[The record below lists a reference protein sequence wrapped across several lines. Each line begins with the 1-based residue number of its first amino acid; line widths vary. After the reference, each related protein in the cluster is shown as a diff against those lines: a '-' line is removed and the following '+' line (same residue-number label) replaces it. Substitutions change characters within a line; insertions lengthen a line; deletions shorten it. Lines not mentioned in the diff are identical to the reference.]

1 MTLIFAGVLSL
12 LTLGITF
19 WLGRS
24 LWRGHQSD
32 TELGHHAVNAAVLR
46 DQLTELERDLANK
59 TLSRD
64 DFHVAKQELQQRALD
79 EAVPGSVPVQRNAR
93 HTRTAVTTIFIVT
106 LPLAAVLLYLFLGSP
121 AAILPTPAQNVPAM
135 TQDDIQNM
143 VASLEER
150 LAGDPDDHT
159 SWLMLARSYRYFE
172 RHDDAADAFTKAMP
186 IIQSDPL
193 ALTEYAETLAQIS
206 DTGFTSEAIGLLER
220 ALSLDPDDPF
230 ALTLA
235 GVAAFQHGAYP
246 IAIDYWQ
253 RLLEQLPPDSDV
265 AEFVHGNID
274 QARERMDTNTS
285 KGPALQ

>member
-1 MTLIFAGVLSL
+1 MTLIFAGIVSL
-12 LTLGITF
+12 LTLGTTF

-64 DFHVAKQELQQRALD
+64 DFHAAKQELQQRALD
-79 EAVPGSVPVQRNAR
+79 EAVPGTVPVQRNAR
-93 HTRTAVTTIFIVT
+93 HTRTAVTLFIVT
-106 LPLAAVLLYLFLGSP
+106 LPLAAVLLYLFLGNP
-121 AAILPTPAQNVPAM
+121 AATLSTPAQNVPAM

-150 LAGDPDDHT
+150 LAGDPNDHS

-172 RHDDAADAFTKAMP
+172 RHDEAADAFTKAMP
-186 IIQSDPL
+186 VIQSDPL

-206 DTGFTSEAIGLLER
+206 GTGFTSEAIGLLER
-220 ALSLDPDDPF
+220 ALALDPNEPF

-235 GVAAFQHGAYP
+235 GVAAFQHGAYQ
-246 IAIDYWQ
+246 IAVDYWQ
-253 RLLEQLPPDSDV
+253 HLLGQLAPDSEV
-265 AEFVHGNID
+265 AQVVISNID
-274 QARERMDTNTS
+274 QARERIDTDTS
-285 KGPALQ
+285 EEPAPQ